1 MVSGITSRILALLKT
16 VVGYI
21 ISGSRS
27 FVVLTCFGSG
37 AGTMLAA
44 RWVGSGC
51 RSSYVPLVPFMRS
64 QQCRS
69 VCQYSHSFGH
79 SFLASS
85 LVKQGFA
92 VAVVTAVRRSN
103 KLATIAAPPDW

>member
-1 MVSGITSRILALLKT
+1 VL
-16 VVGYI
+16 
-21 ISGSRS
+21 S
-27 FVVLTCFGSG
+27 FVVVTCFGSG
-37 AGTMLAA
+37 AGTMLAC
-44 RWVGSGC
+44 WVGSGC

-85 LVKQGFA
+85 LVKQGFDVAA
-92 VAVVTAVRRSN
+92 VAAIRRSN
-103 KLATIAAPPDW
+103 KLVTIAAALLAFGYCIAFTSQSAVRSGLTRTR